1 MREVSCPSCA
11 APVKFTS
18 AQSLLAVCGY
28 CRATLIR
35 RDLDVEQVG
44 TMAALLED
52 VTPLQLGAEGV
63 WRGTRFAVVGRLQVR
78 WDGGRWN
85 EWYCAFDDGRG
96 GWLGEAAGEFSVLFE
111 TTVAEPLPE
120 WKSLGPGTRVTL
132 GGVAYEVTDRREAE
146 VIGGEGEL
154 PFRAPGRSLVVA
166 CGACG
171 AVLDAQSADH
181 RVIARYEAKRTVPPR
196 IPLGSRH
203 ARGRDVGG
211 HRLPGPAHA
220 LRGGVRLGH
229 ARRRA
234 RPGPPATIYLTLA
247 GARPY
252 GR

>member
-1 MREVSCPSCA
+1 VREVSCPSCA

-63 WRGTRFAVVGRLQVR
+63 WRGTHFAVVGRLQVR

-96 GWLGEAAGEFSVLFE
+96 GWLGEAAGEFSVSFE

-120 WKSLGPGTRVTL
+120 WTSLGPGTRVTL

-154 PFRAPGRSLVVA
+154 PFRVA
-166 CGACG
+166 AGWKTSTADLRTTTTRV
-171 AVLDAQSADH
+171 ATLD
-181 RVIARYEAKRTVPPR
+181 YGEEPPR
-196 IPLGSRH
+196 LYVGEVVDVATLG
-203 ARGRDVGG
+203 
-211 HRLPGPAHA
+211 
-220 LRGGVRLGH
+220 LRGLRELDGWR
-229 ARRRA
+229 
-234 RPGPPATIYLTLA
+234 
-247 GARPY
+247 
-252 GR
+252 